1 MADLRRSNAGI
12 LVSVPVKATTF
23 QQVQKPARGD
33 EGKMPNSAR
42 NTVVCFQ
49 YPLIEA
55 PNTKDKI
62 GYG

>member
-1 MADLRRSNAGI
+1 MDGVRTEALGQTKLAFDDR
-12 LVSVPVKATTF
+12 
-23 QQVQKPARGD
+23 
-33 EGKMPNSAR
+33 KMPSSAR